1 MRWRSTIAAG
11 LVFVALLAWVMT
23 QERGRVPEE
32 KEVFGLDIKDVTSLR
47 VERKDHEPI
56 VIERRD
62 DRWFITSPIEAL
74 ADEDDA
80 KRMIEAVTQLKP
92 QSSRTGIDLA
102 DEQYGLGEPDLVAEV
117 TYGGGRTARVEVG
130 EETAMGSSRY
140 ARIGGDP
147 VAETDTLY
155 IVGATLR
162 TTLWKDATEIREKQV
177 VLLEPEDVQRVELA
191 HGEEQIVLAR
201 AEPEAHVKWWMRK
214 PLQVAADEFNV
225 KQLVRSLGDMRAE
238 DFLEAEAEVD
248 PGFDKPQARLGLRLK
263 EGRDLTVT
271 FGKTDTREVG
281 DDGEEKKIVYVRTSA
296 RPETMMVEADQLEK
310 VQKTPLDLRDRTIVR
325 FERDDVQRIRV
336 ERTKGLTF
344 TVARRPDGWRVEKP
358 RSVDA
363 RKTTVDDILWN
374 LESLNA
380 EAFIKEKASPS
391 ELREYGLAVPQAAI
405 SIFLRDRSEP
415 IKVLIGDQ
423 VEGGNYYCT
432 TSESDQVV
440 EISQFIMD
448 DLPAS
453 MEDLEKQE
461 APDVGGADDEEAP
474 PSEEE

>member
-47 VERKDHEPI
+47 VERKDEKPI

-62 DRWFITSPIEAL
+62 DRWFITSPIQAL
-74 ADEDDA
+74 ADTDDA
-80 KRMIEAVTQLKP
+80 KRMIKAVAELKE
-92 QSSRTGIDLA
+92 QSSRTGLNLD
-102 DEQYGLGEPDLVAEV
+102 DEQYGLKDPPLVAV
-117 TYGGGRTARVEVG
+117 LTYGGGKTARVEVG
-130 EETAMGSSRY
+130 EETAVGSSRY
-140 ARIGGDP
+140 ARIGGDL
-147 VAETDTLY
+147 AGDSDTLY
-155 IVGATLR
+155 IVGATVR

-201 AEPEAHVKWWMRK
+201 AEPEADVKWWMRK

-248 PGFDKPQARLGLRLK
+248 PGFDKPQARMGLRLQ

-271 FGKTDTREVG
+271 FGKTETRTVG
-281 DDGEEKKIVYVRTSA
+281 EDEEEKDIVYVRTSA
-296 RPETMMVEADQLEK
+296 RPEIMMVEADQLEK

-336 ERTKGLTF
+336 ERTKGLSF
-344 TVARRPDGWRVEKP
+344 TVARRPDGWRIEKP

-363 RKTTVDDILWN
+363 RKTAVEDILWD

-380 EAFIKEKASPS
+380 EAFIKEEVSPP
-391 ELREYGLAVPQAAI
+391 ELRQYGLAVPQAAI
-405 SIFLRDRSEP
+405 SVFLRGRSEP

-448 DLPAS
+448 HLPDTI
-453 MEDLEKQE
+453 EDLEKQE
-461 APDVGGADDEEAP
+461 APDIGGPDEEMP